1 MTCLRIVNP
10 HDNAL
15 AAVGVDAEDE
25 RIYRDLLRR
34 PRAALHELAA
44 HTGRTT
50 VALRRALARLE
61 ALGLVSRMAGR
72 PVRFLATRPDVAVSA
87 LISRREEGLAQAR
100 LAALAMLAETPRT
113 ENHSPEELVEV
124 VQGRAAVVQR
134 FTQLQQTATGEVLV
148 LDRPPYAQDPSEQ
161 NVAEMERL
169 ARGLQV
175 RGIYD
180 ASALEIPGKLR
191 LAQESVAAGE
201 QARVSPEVPMKLAI
215 ADRRIAILPLS
226 TDESAHADSAVIVHS
241 STLLDALVALFEV
254 LWRSAL
260 PLPARPLDAPS
271 GGPAGLPDPELF
283 ALLAAGLKDE
293 AVARQLG
300 VSLRTVHRRVSEMME
315 RLGARTRFQAG
326 LLAAR
331 RGWWGE
337 DGSGHG

>member
-1 MTCLRIVNP
+1 MKT

-15 AAVGVDAEDE
+15 SAVGVDAEDE

-34 PRAALHELAA
+34 PRATLHELAE

-50 VALRRALARLE
+50 VTLRRAFTRLE

-100 LAALAMLAETPRT
+100 LAALTLLAETPRT

-124 VQGRAAVVQR
+124 VQGQAAVVQR
-134 FTQLQQTATGEVLV
+134 FTQLQQTATEELLV
-148 LDRPPYAQDPSEQ
+148 LDRPPYAQDPGRQ
-161 NVAEMERL
+161 NVTEMERL
-169 ARGLQV
+169 AHGVLV

-201 QARVSPEVPMKLAI
+201 QARISPDVPMKLAI
-215 ADRRIAILPLS
+215 ADRRTAILPLS
-226 TDESAHADSAVIVHS
+226 TDASAHSDSAVIVHS
-241 STLLDALVALFEV
+241 SSLLDALVALFEV

-260 PLPARPLDAPS
+260 PLPARSAELPS
-271 GGPAGLPDPELF
+271 GDAADLSDPELF
-283 ALLAAGLKDE
+283 TLLAAGLKDE
-293 AVARQLG
+293 TVARQLG
-300 VSLRTVHRRVSEMME
+300 VSLRTVHRRVSEMMD

-331 RGWWGE
+331 RGWWGQDRE
-337 DGSGHG
+337 MP

>member
-1 MTCLRIVNP
+1 MNA

-25 RIYRDLLRR
+25 LIYRALLHR
-34 PRAALHELAA
+34 PRATLPELAA

-50 VALRRALARLE
+50 VALRRACSRLE

-72 PVRFLATRPDVAVSA
+72 PVRYVPTRPDVAVAA

-100 LAALAMLAETPRT
+100 LAALALLAETPRT
-113 ENHSPEELVEV
+113 ENLAPEELVEV
-124 VQGRAAVVQR
+124 VQGQAAVVQR
-134 FTQLQQTATGEVLV
+134 FTQLQQTATEELLV
-148 LDRPPYAQDPSEQ
+148 LDRPPYAQDPSQQ
-161 NVAEMERL
+161 NAPEMERL
-169 ARGLQV
+169 AHGVLV

-191 LAQESVAAGE
+191 LAQESAAAGE

-215 ADRRIAILPLS
+215 ADRRTAILPLS
-226 TDESAHADSAVIVHS
+226 THASAHSDSAVIVHS
-241 STLLDALVALFEV
+241 SSLLDALVTLFEV

-260 PLPARPLDAPS
+260 PLPLFDAHSRPVD
-271 GGPAGLPDPELF
+271 LPDPELF

-300 VSLRTVHRRVSEMME
+300 VSLRTVHRRVSELMD

-331 RGWWGE
+331 RGWW
-337 DGSGHG
+337 DADA

>member
-1 MTCLRIVNP
+1 MTCLRIVDP

-15 AAVGVDAEDE
+15 SAVGVDAADE
-25 RIYRDLLRR
+25 QIYRDLLRR
-34 PRAALHELAA
+34 PRATLHELAA

-50 VALRRALARLE
+50 VALRRAFARLE

-113 ENHSPEELVEV
+113 ENNSPEELVEV

-134 FTQLQQTATGEVLV
+134 FTQLQQAATEEVLV
-148 LDRPPYAQDPSEQ
+148 LDRPPYAQDPGEQ
-161 NVAEMERL
+161 NVAELERL
-169 ARGLQV
+169 AHGVVV

-201 QARVSPEVPMKLAI
+201 QARVSPEVPMKLAV
-215 ADRRIAILPLS
+215 ADRRTAILPLS
-226 TDESAHADSAVIVHS
+226 TDESSHADSAVIVHS

-260 PLPARPLDAPS
+260 PLPARPHDA
-271 GGPAGLPDPELF
+271 GETADLPDPELF
-283 ALLAAGLKDE
+283 TLLAAGLKDE

-337 DGSGHG
+337 DT

>member
-1 MTCLRIVNP
+1 MNTD
-10 HDNAL
+10 DNAL

-25 RIYRDLLRR
+25 RLYRDLLRR
-34 PRAALHELAA
+34 PRTTLPELAA
-44 HTGRTT
+44 RTGRTT
-50 VALRRALARLE
+50 VALRRAFSRLE

-72 PVRFLATRPDVAVSA
+72 PVRYVPTRPDVAVAA

-100 LAALAMLAETPRT
+100 LAALTLLAETPRT
-113 ENHSPEELVEV
+113 ENLAPEELVEV
-124 VQGRAAVVQR
+124 VQGQAAVVQR
-134 FTQLQQTATGEVLV
+134 FTQLQQIATEELLV
-148 LDRPPYAQDPSEQ
+148 LDRPPYAQDPTQQ
-161 NVAEMERL
+161 NAAEMDRL
-169 ARGLQV
+169 AHGLLI

-191 LAQESVAAGE
+191 LAQESAAAGE

-215 ADRRIAILPLS
+215 ADRKTAILPLS
-226 TDESAHADSAVIVHS
+226 TDASAYADSAVIVHS
-241 STLLDALVALFEV
+241 STLLDALVTLFEV

-260 PLPARPLDAPS
+260 PLPLKPLAASPS
-271 GGPAGLPDPELF
+271 PADLPDPELF

-300 VSLRTVHRRVSEMME
+300 VSLRTVHRRVSELMD

-331 RGWWGE
+331 RGWWGT
-337 DGSGHG
+337 DS